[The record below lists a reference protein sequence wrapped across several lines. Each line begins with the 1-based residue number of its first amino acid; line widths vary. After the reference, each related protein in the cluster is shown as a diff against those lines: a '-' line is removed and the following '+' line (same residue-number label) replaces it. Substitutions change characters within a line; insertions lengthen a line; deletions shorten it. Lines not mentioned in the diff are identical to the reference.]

1 MFVANSTEP
10 YPLPNTTA
18 LLIFAQSVASDA
30 AHKRLANQPLVR
42 QQMLT
47 QLNRRVA
54 QTAGDT
60 HLPVLHSSEL
70 TKHRGTFGEQL
81 TQALRATFALG
92 YERVVVIGNDCPAL
106 TTTHLLQAV
115 NQLHSAPVVLG
126 PDRRGG
132 LYLLGLTRAVFEQL
146 SLPSLPWQTDRLY
159 RAICRVCAT
168 EPVICLTQLGDIHT
182 RSDLRQYQAATPFVA
197 LFVVYLLRL
206 GNGQLTIFG
215 PARFVRL
222 ADVTVGTGLLRAP
235 PTFPSVAI
243 AA

>member
-1 MFVANSTEP
+1 MFVATLTRRYALSD
-10 YPLPNTTA
+10 TTA

-54 QTAGDT
+54 QTAEAT
-60 HLPVLHSSEL
+60 QLPVLYSANL
-70 TKHRGTFGEQL
+70 TAHRGTFGEQL
-81 TQALRATFALG
+81 AGALRATFALG
-92 YERVVVIGNDCPAL
+92 FERVVVVGNDCPAL
-106 TTTHLLQAV
+106 TTTHLTQAV
-115 NQLHSAPVVLG
+115 NQLDSVPVVLG

-146 SLPSLPWQTDRLY
+146 SLSSLPWQTDRLY
-159 RAICRVCAT
+159 QAVCQVCAA
-168 EPVICLTQLGDIHT
+168 EPVACLPRLGDIHT
-182 RSDLRQYQAATPFVA
+182 RADLRQYQVATPSVA
-197 LFVVYLLRL
+197 LFVAHLLRL
-206 GNGQLTIFG
+206 GTGKLTVFG

-222 ADVTVGTGLLRAP
+222 ADIPVGTGLLRAP
-235 PTFPSVAI
+235 PPFLPVVE